1 MPLKKGLCSISDAN
15 SFISVPKPRNCNNA
29 QLGFC
34 DLHHCWFA
42 RFWYFA
48 YAICMLFSDMLGKVQ

>member
-1 MPLKKGLCSISDAN
+1 MPLKKGLCSISDA
-15 SFISVPKPRNCNNA
+15 NCNNA